1 MAKPLILIS
10 SEDLPYTKEERL
22 KREVFSLE
30 SRKGMILRDR
40 EKAKRQQGT
49 ITMLEHEICYLQRE
63 IEIRERRRAAHAKF
77 LQKRSERRAKRR

>member
-10 SEDLPYTKEERL
+10 PEDLPYTKEERL

-30 SRKGMILRDR
+30 SRKSMILRDR
-40 EKAKRQQGT
+40 EKAKKQQKT
-49 ITMLEHEICYLQRE
+49 VMMLEKEICYLQRE

>member
-10 SEDLPYTKEERL
+10 PEDLPYMKEERL

-30 SRKGMILRDR
+30 SRKSMILRDR
-40 EKAKRQQGT
+40 ERAKKQQGT
-49 ITMLEHEICYLQRE
+49 VVMLEKEICYLQRE
-63 IEIRERRRAAHAKF
+63 IEVRERRRAAHAKF